1 MIASNINLLII
12 EDNPGDVRVLEEIFK
27 KIRDFYFNL
36 DFCIRLSDGIKKLE
50 KTEFDLILL
59 DLSLPDSKKTETL
72 STLLDKNPNVPIVIL
87 TGLNDKREAIDS
99 VRKGAQDYLIKGE
112 INEAVLSRSILYA
125 IERFKIEEKLKKSE
139 EKYKYERDN
148 LMNILA
154 SLMDGV
160 IIINKQYDIEY
171 ANPILINEFGS
182 IKGKKCYHYFFNFS
196 DVCLTCEIF
205 NVNTFKRQIFVEK
218 NQKTFDFIGT
228 PLRNPDGSLS
238 KLGILHDITKLK
250 QVEKKL
256 KEINKLKSEFL
267 NRASHELKTPL
278 ISIKGFS
285 DLVLTLYKDELNVEI
300 ISKLEEINQGCERL
314 QNIIDDLLQSSRLE
328 SSDLNP
334 KLEREDLSFLI
345 KYCVNELHSIARKR
359 EQSVNIDLPD
369 SIIVRFEKEEI
380 YNVISNLLINAIK
393 YTPPKG
399 GIHIKSEIIDDFV
412 VFSIKDDGIG
422 FTEEQKERIF
432 QKFGKIE
439 RYGQGLD
446 LKTDGTGLGLY
457 ISKKIVESHG
467 GKIWMESEGRNMGS
481 TFYFSLPYKKK
492 RIQPT
497 LII

>member
-1 MIASNINLLII
+1 MIASTINLLII
-12 EDNPGDVRVLEEIFK
+12 EDNPGDVRILEEIFK
-27 KIRDFYFNL
+27 KIRDFSFNL
-36 DFCIRLSDGIKKLE
+36 DFSMRLSDGLKKLE
-50 KTEFDLILL
+50 KTAFDLILL
-59 DLSLPDSKKTETL
+59 DLSLPDSEKSETL
-72 STLLDKNPNVPIVIL
+72 SILLDKNPNVPIVIL
-87 TGLNDKREAIDS
+87 TGLNDKGGAIDS

-125 IERFKIEEKLKKSE
+125 IERFKIEQKLQKSE
-139 EKYKYERDN
+139 ENYKHERDN

-160 IIINKQYDIEY
+160 IIINKHYDIEY

-182 IKGKKCYHYFFNFS
+182 IEGKKCYQYFFNFS

-205 NVNTFKRQIFVEK
+205 NVNIFKRQIFVKK

-228 PLRNPDGSLS
+228 PLRNPDGSIS

-250 QVEKKL
+250 QVEKRL

-278 ISIKGFS
+278 IAIKGFS
-285 DLVLTLYKDELNVEI
+285 DLVLRLYKDELNVDI

-314 QNIIDDLLQSSRLE
+314 ENIINDLLQSSRLE
-328 SSDLNP
+328 STDLKP

-345 KYCVNELHSIARKR
+345 KYCVNDLNTIAGKR
-359 EQSVNIDLPD
+359 EQSISIDLPD
-369 SIIVRFEKEEI
+369 SIMFRFEKEEI

-399 GIHIKSEIIDDFV
+399 GIHIKIETVDDFV

-422 FTEEQKERIF
+422 FTEEQKDKIF

-446 LKTDGTGLGLY
+446 LETDGTGLGLY

-467 GKIWMESEGRNMGS
+467 GKIWMESKGRNMGS
-481 TFYFSLPYKKK
+481 TFYFSLPYEEK
-492 RIQPT
+492 RTHPILT
-497 LII
+497 L